1 MGKFKTVLLMVGL
14 VFIFMYLGELVGGEQ
29 GMIIA
34 FLFACGI
41 NFFSY
46 FFSDKIVLKQY
57 NAKEVNV
64 ISEPVLYRVVKRLA
78 MKAGL
83 PMPKVYVIPDNI
95 PNAFATG
102 RNPANAAVA
111 ATRGLLNAMN
121 EEELEG
127 VMAHEM
133 THVKN
138 YDILTG
144 TIVAALAGAVI
155 ILARTAG
162 YGRGGR
168 QARGAGGAAL
178 FALIF
183 MPIAAFMIKFS
194 ISRTREYAADEGS
207 ANLTKHP
214 EWLISA
220 LRRLEMYSARGI
232 IQNAS
237 PQTAHMFIVSP
248 FGSLKSNFSSLFST
262 HPSTKDR
269 IKALEKIR
277 ENLR

>member
-1 MGKFKTVLLMVGL
+1 MGRFKTVLLMVGL
-14 VFIFMYLGELVGGEQ
+14 VFVFMYLGELVGGEQ
-29 GMIIA
+29 GMIVA
-34 FLFACGI
+34 FLIAGGI

-46 FFSDKIVLKQY
+46 FFSDKLVLKQY
-57 NAKEVNV
+57 NAQEVNV
-64 ISEPVLYRVVKRLA
+64 INEPVLYRVVKRLA
-78 MKAGL
+78 MKSGL
-83 PMPKVYVIPDNI
+83 PMPKVYVIPDSI

-111 ATRGLLNAMN
+111 ATRGLLNVMS

-144 TIVAALAGAVI
+144 TIVASLAGAVS
-155 ILARTAG
+155 ILARAG
-162 YGRGGR
+162 YGRSGR
-168 QARGAGGAAL
+168 RMRGAGGAAL

-194 ISRTREYAADEGS
+194 VSRTREYAADEGS

-220 LRRLEMYSARGI
+220 LQRLEKYSMRGMV
-232 IQNAS
+232 QNAS
-237 PQTAHMFIVSP
+237 PQTAHMFIINP
-248 FGSLKSNFSSLFST
+248 FGVLKSNFSSLFST
-262 HPSTKDR
+262 HPSTRDR
-269 IKALEKIR
+269 IKALEKIKD
-277 ENLR
+277 NLR